1 MAISRAYW
9 KGYLKLSLVTCPV
22 ALYPASSQA
31 EKTHF
36 NVTSVLSRGEVRG
49 LSVGFFE
56 NAVGNVRP
64 HFFKGGEGAG
74 LEERRDYS
82 GYRQRLV
89 FRAINSP
96 IGSVSIATLSAAR
109 K

>member
-1 MAISRAYW
+1 MAISRDW

-49 LSVGFFE
+49 LSAFRERCRERPPSFFQ
-56 NAVGNVRP
+56 GR
-64 HFFKGGEGAG
+64 GGS
-74 LEERRDYS
+74 RS
-82 GYRQRLV
+82 
-89 FRAINSP
+89 
-96 IGSVSIATLSAAR
+96 
-109 K
+109 